1 MFFCVFFCKKVSF
14 WVQFKWI
21 FFPKHKSGDFQMAYP
36 LMEHPAGDRF
46 FFDGAFYDVR
56 SDKAEELSKPTDDRT
71 YYETVRIKR
80 GVLLFLEDHLSRL
93 TKSVAGLEDFP
104 VDTNDISDKAYF
116 FLKEIGFK
124 ADGNIRIVL
133 TKEHL
138 LIHLVTVNVPDK
150 EKFEKGINTC
160 LLQWERQ
167 TPNLKIFRGDYK
179 NTVNEKFKTE
189 NAHGKPFELVLSDN
203 EGKLYE
209 GSMSNLFVI
218 MDGKVYSAPDD
229 KILIGI
235 TRRRVIEA
243 LKRSGLELHTG
254 TFTMDELVKGNAAI
268 FVSSTPFDI
277 LPVTYID
284 DHTFDSASDPLLNMI
299 SKAYAGYTEEYIA
312 SHLEVI

>member
-1 MFFCVFFCKKVSF
+1 
-14 WVQFKWI
+14 
-21 FFPKHKSGDFQMAYP
+21 MAYP
-36 LMEHPAGDRF
+36 LMEHPSGDEF
-46 FFDGAFYDVR
+46 FFDGAFYNVC

-80 GVLLFLEDHLSRL
+80 GVLLFLEDHMARL
-93 TKSVAGLEDFP
+93 EKSVMGLENFP
-104 VDTNDISDKAYF
+104 VDTNAISDKAYA
-116 FLKEIGFK
+116 FLREICFRE
-124 ADGNIRIVL
+124 DGNIRIVL

-138 LIHLVTVNVPDK
+138 LIHLVNVNVPDK
-150 EKFEKGINTC
+150 ELFAKGINTS
-160 LLQWERQ
+160 LLHWERQ

-179 NTVNEKFKTE
+179 NTVNEKFKSA

-203 EGKLYE
+203 NGKLYE

-218 MDGKVYSAPDD
+218 MDGNVYSAPDD

-235 TRRRVIEA
+235 TRRRVIES
-243 LKRSGLELHTG
+243 LRRSGLELKTG
-254 TFTMDELVKGNAAI
+254 MFTLDELVKGNAAI

-284 DHTFDSASDPLLNMI
+284 DHTFDSVSNPLLKMI
-299 SKAYAGYTEEYIA
+299 SEAYAGYTEEYIA

>member
-1 MFFCVFFCKKVSF
+1 MHIGYNSIGYFSKVE
-14 WVQFKWI
+14 
-21 FFPKHKSGDFQMAYP
+21 SGDFQMAYP
-36 LMEHPAGDRF
+36 LMEHPSGTEF
-46 FFDGAFYDVR
+46 FFDGAFYDVC

-80 GVLLFLEDHLSRL
+80 GVLLFLEDHMTRL
-93 TKSVAGLEDFP
+93 TKSVEGLENFP
-104 VDTNDISDKAYF
+104 LDTKDISDKAYS
-116 FLKEIGFK
+116 FLKEIDFK

-133 TKEHL
+133 TKDHL
-138 LIHLVTVNVPDK
+138 LIHLVEVNVPD
-150 EKFEKGINTC
+150 ESKFANGINTS
-160 LLQWERQ
+160 LFQWERQ

-179 NTVNEKFKTE
+179 NAVNEKFRTE

-254 TFTMDELVKGNAAI
+254 MFTMDELIKGNAAI

-284 DHTFDSASDPLLNMI
+284 DNTFDSVSNPLLKMI
-299 SKAYAGYTEEYIA
+299 SEAYAGYTEEYIA
-312 SHLEVI
+312 DHLEVI

>member
-1 MFFCVFFCKKVSF
+1 
-14 WVQFKWI
+14 
-21 FFPKHKSGDFQMAYP
+21 MAYP
-36 LMEHPAGDRF
+36 LMEHPSGDEF
-46 FFDGAFYDVR
+46 FFDGAFYNVC
-56 SDKAEELSKPTDDRT
+56 SDKADELSKPTDDRT
-71 YYETVRIKR
+71 YYETVRIRR
-80 GVLLFLEDHLSRL
+80 GVLLFLEDHMARL
-93 TKSVAGLEDFP
+93 TKSVKGLEDFP
-104 VDTNDISDKAYF
+104 IDTKDISDNAYS
-116 FLKEIGFK
+116 FLKKIGFNK
-124 ADGNIRIVL
+124 DGNIRIVL
-133 TKEHL
+133 TKDHL
-138 LIHLVTVNVPDK
+138 LIHLVDVNVPDRSM
-150 EKFEKGINTC
+150 FENGINTS
-160 LLQWERQ
+160 LLKWERQ

-179 NTVNEKFKTE
+179 NTVNAKFKTE

-203 EGKLYE
+203 DGKLYE

-243 LKRSGLELHTG
+243 LKRSGLELATG
-254 TFTMDELVKGNAAI
+254 MFTMDELVKGNAAI

-284 DHTFDSASDPLLNMI
+284 DHTFNSVNDSLLNMI

>member
-1 MFFCVFFCKKVSF
+1 
-14 WVQFKWI
+14 
-21 FFPKHKSGDFQMAYP
+21 MAYP
-36 LMEHPAGDRF
+36 LMEHPAGDVF
-46 FFDGAFYDVR
+46 FFDGAFYDVG
-56 SDKAEELSKPTDDRT
+56 SGKAEELSKPTDDRT

-116 FLKEIGFK
+116 FLKEIDFK
-124 ADGNIRIVL
+124 DDGNIRIVL

-150 EKFEKGINTC
+150 EKFEKGINTS

-284 DHTFDSASDPLLNMI
+284 DHAFDSVNNPLLNMI
-299 SKAYAGYTEEYIA
+299 SEAYAGYTEEYVA

>member
-1 MFFCVFFCKKVSF
+1 
-14 WVQFKWI
+14 
-21 FFPKHKSGDFQMAYP
+21 MAYP
-36 LMEHPAGDRF
+36 LMEHPSGDEF
-46 FFDGAFYDVR
+46 FFDGAFYNVC
-56 SDKAEELSKPTDDRT
+56 SDKANELSKPTDDRT
-71 YYETVRIKR
+71 YYETVRIRR
-80 GVLLFLEDHLSRL
+80 GVLLFLEDHMARL
-93 TKSVAGLEDFP
+93 TKSVKGLEDFP
-104 VDTNDISDKAYF
+104 VDTKDISDKAES
-116 FLKEIGFK
+116 FLKRISFDK
-124 ADGNIRIVL
+124 DGNIRIVL
-133 TKEHL
+133 TKDHL
-138 LIHLVTVNVPDK
+138 LIHLVDVNVPDRSM
-150 EKFEKGINTC
+150 FENGINTS
-160 LLQWERQ
+160 LLKWERQ

-243 LKRSGLELHTG
+243 LKRSGLELTTG
-254 TFTMDELVKGNAAI
+254 MFTMDELVKGNAAI

-284 DHTFDSASDPLLNMI
+284 DHTFDSVNNPLLNMI
-299 SKAYAGYTEEYIA
+299 SEAYAGYTEEYIA

>member
-1 MFFCVFFCKKVSF
+1 
-14 WVQFKWI
+14 
-21 FFPKHKSGDFQMAYP
+21 MAYP
-36 LMEHPAGDRF
+36 LMEHPAGDVF

-56 SDKAEELSKPTDDRT
+56 SGKAEELSRPTDDRT

-80 GVLLFLEDHLSRL
+80 GVLLFLEDHLARL

-104 VDTNDISDKAYF
+104 VDTKDISDKAYS
-116 FLKEIGFK
+116 FLKEIDFK

-138 LIHLVTVNVPDK
+138 LIHLVNVNVPDS
-150 EKFEKGINTC
+150 EKFEKGINTS

-203 EGKLYE
+203 GGKLYE

-235 TRRRVIEA
+235 TYYTV
-243 LKRSGLELHTG
+243 
-254 TFTMDELVKGNAAI
+254 AAAAHPI
-268 FVSSTPFDI
+268 
-277 LPVTYID
+277 
-284 DHTFDSASDPLLNMI
+284 
-299 SKAYAGYTEEYIA
+299 
-312 SHLEVI
+312 

>member
-1 MFFCVFFCKKVSF
+1 MFFGVLFCKKGSI
-14 WVQFKWI
+14 WVKFKWI

-36 LMEHPAGDRF
+36 LMEHPAGDVF

-56 SDKAEELSKPTDDRT
+56 SGKAEELSKPTDDRT

-80 GVLLFLEDHLSRL
+80 GVLLFLEDHMARL

-104 VDTNDISDKAYF
+104 VDTKAISDKAYS
-116 FLKEIGFK
+116 FLKEIDFR

-138 LIHLVTVNVPDK
+138 LIHLVNVNVPDS
-150 EKFEKGINTC
+150 EKFEKGINTS
-160 LLQWERQ
+160 LLVWERQ

-203 EGKLYE
+203 GGKLYE

-243 LKRSGLELHTG
+243 LRRSGLELQTG
-254 TFTMDELVKGNAAI
+254 TFSIEELVKGNAAV

-284 DHTFDSASDPLLNMI
+284 DHAFDSVNNPILKMI
-299 SKAYAGYTEEYIA
+299 SEAYAGYTEEYIA

>member
-1 MFFCVFFCKKVSF
+1 MFSDVLFCKKGSF
-14 WVQFKWI
+14 WVQFYWI
-21 FFPKHKSGDFQMAYP
+21 IFPKYKSGDFLMAYP
-36 LMEHPAGDRF
+36 LMEHPSGDRF
-46 FFDGAFYDVR
+46 FFDGAFYDVC
-56 SDKAEELSKPTDDRT
+56 SDVAKDLSKPTDDRT
-71 YYETVRIKR
+71 YYETVRIKK
-80 GVLLFLEDHLSRL
+80 GVLLFLEDHLDRL
-93 TKSVAGLEDFP
+93 ERSVMGLENFP
-104 VDTNDISDKAYF
+104 VDKKAISDKAYS
-116 FLKEIGFK
+116 FLKEIGFN

-133 TKEHL
+133 TKDHL
-138 LIHLVTVNVPDK
+138 LLHLVDVNVPDK
-150 EKFEKGINTC
+150 TMFANGINTS
-160 LLQWERQ
+160 LLKWERQ

-179 NTVNEKFKTE
+179 NAVNEKFKTE

-218 MDGKVYSAPDD
+218 MDGSVYSAPDD

-243 LKRSGLELHTG
+243 LKRSGLELKTG
-254 TFTMDELVKGNAAI
+254 MFTIEELVKGNAAI

>member
-1 MFFCVFFCKKVSF
+1 MHIGYNSIGYFSKVE
-14 WVQFKWI
+14 
-21 FFPKHKSGDFQMAYP
+21 SGDFQMAYP
-36 LMEHPAGDRF
+36 LMEHPSGTEF
-46 FFDGAFYDVR
+46 FFDGAFYDVC

-80 GVLLFLEDHLSRL
+80 GVLLFLEDHMARL
-93 TKSVAGLEDFP
+93 TKSVAGLENFP
-104 VDTNDISDKAYF
+104 INTNDISDKAYS
-116 FLKEIGFK
+116 FLKKIGFGK
-124 ADGNIRIVL
+124 DGNIRIVL
-133 TKEHL
+133 TKDHL
-138 LIHLVTVNVPDK
+138 LIHLVEVNVPD
-150 EKFEKGINTC
+150 ESKFANGINTS
-160 LLQWERQ
+160 LFQWERQ

-179 NTVNEKFKTE
+179 NAVNEKFRTE

-254 TFTMDELVKGNAAI
+254 MFTMDELIKGNAAI

-284 DHTFDSASDPLLNMI
+284 DNTFDSVSNPLLKMI
-299 SKAYAGYTEEYIA
+299 SEAYAGYTEEYIA
-312 SHLEVI
+312 DHLEVI

>member
-1 MFFCVFFCKKVSF
+1 MFFGVLFCKKDSF

-36 LMEHPAGDRF
+36 LMEHPAGDLF
-46 FFDGAFYDVR
+46 FFDGAFYNVC

-80 GVLLFLEDHLSRL
+80 GVLLFLEDHMARL
-93 TKSVAGLEDFP
+93 AKSVAGLENFP
-104 VDTNDISDKAYF
+104 IDTKEISDKAYS
-116 FLKEIGFK
+116 FLKEIKFK
-124 ADGNIRIVL
+124 ADGNVRIVL

-138 LIHLVTVNVPDK
+138 LIHLVTVNVPDR
-150 EKFEKGINTC
+150 EKFEKGINTS

-203 EGKLYE
+203 DGKLYE

-243 LKRSGLELHTG
+243 LKRSGLELQTG
-254 TFTMDELVKGNAAI
+254 MFTMDELVKGNAAI

-284 DHTFDSASDPLLNMI
+284 DRTFDSVNNPLLNMI
-299 SKAYAGYTEEYIA
+299 SEAYAGYTEEYVA

>member
-1 MFFCVFFCKKVSF
+1 
-14 WVQFKWI
+14 
-21 FFPKHKSGDFQMAYP
+21 MAYP
-36 LMEHPAGDRF
+36 LMEHPSGTEF
-46 FFDGAFYDVR
+46 FFDGAFYDVC

-80 GVLLFLEDHLSRL
+80 GVLLFLEDHMARL
-93 TKSVAGLEDFP
+93 TKSVAGLENFP
-104 VDTNDISDKAYF
+104 INTNDISDKAYS
-116 FLKEIGFK
+116 FLKKIGFGK
-124 ADGNIRIVL
+124 DGNICIVL
-133 TKEHL
+133 TKDHL
-138 LIHLVTVNVPDK
+138 LIHLVEVNVPD
-150 EKFEKGINTC
+150 ESKFANGINTC
-160 LLQWERQ
+160 LFQWERQ

-179 NTVNEKFKTE
+179 NAVNEKFRTE

-203 EGKLYE
+203 DGKLYE

-243 LKRSGLELHTG
+243 LKRSGLELTTG
-254 TFTMDELVKGNAAI
+254 MFTMDELVKGNAAI

-284 DHTFDSASDPLLNMI
+284 DRTFDSVNNPLLKMI
-299 SKAYAGYTEEYIA
+299 SEAYAGYTEEYIA

>member
-1 MFFCVFFCKKVSF
+1 
-14 WVQFKWI
+14 
-21 FFPKHKSGDFQMAYP
+21 MAYP
-36 LMEHPAGDRF
+36 LMEHPSGDKF
-46 FFDGAFYDVR
+46 FFDGAFYNVC
-56 SDKAEELSKPTDDRT
+56 SDKADELSKPTDDRT
-71 YYETVRIKR
+71 YYETVRIRR
-80 GVLLFLEDHLSRL
+80 GVLLFLEDHMARL
-93 TKSVAGLEDFP
+93 TKSVKGLEDFP
-104 VDTNDISDKAYF
+104 IDTKDISDKAYS
-116 FLKEIGFK
+116 FLKRISFGK
-124 ADGNIRIVL
+124 DGNIRIVL
-133 TKEHL
+133 TKDHL
-138 LIHLVTVNVPDK
+138 LIHLVDVNVPDRSM
-150 EKFEKGINTC
+150 FENGINTS
-160 LLQWERQ
+160 LLKWERQ

-243 LKRSGLELHTG
+243 LKRSGLELTTG
-254 TFTMDELVKGNAAI
+254 MFTMDKLVKGNAAI

-284 DHTFDSASDPLLNMI
+284 DHTFDSVNNPLLNMI
-299 SKAYAGYTEEYIA
+299 SEAYAGYTEEYIA

>member
-1 MFFCVFFCKKVSF
+1 MHIGYNSIGYFSKVE
-14 WVQFKWI
+14 
-21 FFPKHKSGDFQMAYP
+21 SGDFQMAYP
-36 LMEHPAGDRF
+36 LMEHPSGTEF
-46 FFDGAFYDVR
+46 FFDGAFYNVS

-80 GVLLFLEDHLSRL
+80 GVLLFLEDHLARL
-93 TKSVAGLEDFP
+93 TKSVAGLENFP
-104 VDTNDISDKAYF
+104 VDTKGISDKAYSY
-116 FLKEIGFK
+116 LKKIGFSE
-124 ADGNIRIVL
+124 DGNIRIVL

-138 LIHLVTVNVPDK
+138 LIHLVDVNVPDK
-150 EKFEKGINTC
+150 SKFENGINTS
-160 LLQWERQ
+160 LFRWERQ

-179 NTVNEKFKTE
+179 NAVNEKFKTE

-203 EGKLYE
+203 DGKLYE

-243 LKRSGLELHTG
+243 LRRSGLELHTG
-254 TFTMDELVKGNAAI
+254 MFTMDELVKGNAAI

-284 DHTFDSASDPLLNMI
+284 DQTFDSVSNPLLKMI
-299 SKAYAGYTEEYIA
+299 SEAYAGYTEEYIA
-312 SHLEVI
+312 DHLEVI

>member
-1 MFFCVFFCKKVSF
+1 
-14 WVQFKWI
+14 
-21 FFPKHKSGDFQMAYP
+21 MAYP
-36 LMEHPAGDRF
+36 LMEHPSGTEF
-46 FFDGAFYDVR
+46 FFDGAFYDVC
-56 SDKAEELSKPTDDRT
+56 SDKAADLSKPTDDRT

-80 GVLLFLEDHLSRL
+80 GVLLFLEDHMARL
-93 TKSVAGLEDFP
+93 TKSVAGLENFP
-104 VDTNDISDKAYF
+104 VDTNDISDKAYS
-116 FLKEIGFK
+116 FLKKIGFSK
-124 ADGNIRIVL
+124 DGNIRIVL

-138 LIHLVTVNVPDK
+138 LIHLVEVNVPD
-150 EKFEKGINTC
+150 ESKFLNGINTS
-160 LLQWERQ
+160 LFQWERQ

-179 NTVNEKFKTE
+179 NAVNAKFKTE

-254 TFTMDELVKGNAAI
+254 MFTMDELIRGNAAI

-284 DHTFDSASDPLLNMI
+284 DNTFDSVSNPLLKMI
-299 SKAYAGYTEEYIA
+299 SEAYAGYTEEYIA
-312 SHLEVI
+312 DHLEVI

>member
-1 MFFCVFFCKKVSF
+1 
-14 WVQFKWI
+14 
-21 FFPKHKSGDFQMAYP
+21 MAYP
-36 LMEHPAGDRF
+36 LMEHPAGDVF

-56 SDKAEELSKPTDDRT
+56 SGKAEELSRPTDDRT
-71 YYETVRIKR
+71 YYETVRIKS
-80 GVLLFLEDHLSRL
+80 GVLLFLEDHLARL

-104 VDTNDISDKAYF
+104 VDTKDISDKAYS
-116 FLKEIGFK
+116 FLKEIDFK
-124 ADGNIRIVL
+124 SDGNIRIVL

-138 LIHLVTVNVPDK
+138 LIHLVNVNVPDSG
-150 EKFEKGINTC
+150 KFEKGINTS

-203 EGKLYE
+203 GGKLYE

-243 LKRSGLELHTG
+243 LKRSGLELQTG
-254 TFTMDELVKGNAAI
+254 TFSIDELVKGNAAV

-284 DHTFDSASDPLLNMI
+284 DHTFDSVNNPLLKMI
-299 SKAYAGYTEEYIA
+299 SEAYAGYTEEYIA

>member
-1 MFFCVFFCKKVSF
+1 
-14 WVQFKWI
+14 
-21 FFPKHKSGDFQMAYP
+21 MAYP
-36 LMEHPAGDRF
+36 LMEHPSGDEF
-46 FFDGAFYDVR
+46 FFDGAFYNVC
-56 SDKAEELSKPTDDRT
+56 SDKANELSKPTDDRT
-71 YYETVRIKR
+71 YYETVRIRR
-80 GVLLFLEDHLSRL
+80 GVLLFLEDHMARL
-93 TKSVAGLEDFP
+93 TKSVKGLEDFP
-104 VDTNDISDKAYF
+104 VDTKDISDKAYT
-116 FLKEIGFK
+116 FLKRISFDK
-124 ADGNIRIVL
+124 DGNIRIVL
-133 TKEHL
+133 TKDHL
-138 LIHLVTVNVPDK
+138 LIHLVDVNVPDRSM
-150 EKFEKGINTC
+150 FENGINTS
-160 LLQWERQ
+160 LLKWERQ

-203 EGKLYE
+203 EDRLYE

-243 LKRSGLELHTG
+243 LKRSGLELTTG
-254 TFTMDELVKGNAAI
+254 MFTMDELVKGNAAI

-284 DHTFDSASDPLLNMI
+284 DHTFDSVNDPLLNMI
-299 SKAYAGYTEEYIA
+299 SEAYAGYTEEYIA

>member
-1 MFFCVFFCKKVSF
+1 
-14 WVQFKWI
+14 
-21 FFPKHKSGDFQMAYP
+21 MAYP
-36 LMEHPAGDRF
+36 LMEHPSGAGF
-46 FFDGAFYDVR
+46 FFDGAFYNVC

-80 GVLLFLEDHLSRL
+80 GVLLFLEDHLARL
-93 TKSVAGLEDFP
+93 TKSVEGLENFP
-104 VDTNDISDKAYF
+104 VDTKDISNKAYS
-116 FLKEIGFK
+116 FLKNAGSCKE
-124 ADGNIRIVL
+124 GNIRIVL
-133 TKEHL
+133 TREHL
-138 LIHLVTVNVPDK
+138 LIHQVEVNVPDK
-150 EKFEKGINTC
+150 SKFENGINTS
-160 LLQWERQ
+160 LFQWERQ

-179 NTVNEKFKTE
+179 NAVNEKFRTE

-254 TFTMDELVKGNAAI
+254 MLTLDELIRGNAAI

-284 DHTFDSASDPLLNMI
+284 DHTFDSVSDPVLNMI

-312 SHLEVI
+312 DHLEVI